1 MAVSTQL
8 GLNKTQTKCLQ
19 EILSKPYEVF
29 GLDGDPEE
37 SAQRALDILLKNDGL
52 ESIKISDVRRAI
64 SALRSSLSQ
73 RGKGLSREMQISTQL
88 SRYVWAKEICAR
100 HTVARYPD
108 LAKLCVK
115 VWGARL
121 PDRYKRE
128 IRSYLNTS
136 STTTEQGESGD
147 FLKAEAEEVLSE
159 KETNEESRVE
169 LSLGGVD
176 FVLSKGC
183 TLSVKAITSSNG
195 SVLSDITVQS

>member
-73 RGKGLSREMQISTQL
+73 RGRGLSREMQISTQL

-100 HTVARYPD
+100 HTVARYLD
-108 LAKLCVK
+108 LTKLCVK
-115 VWGARL
+115 VWGLASPTATRERFDHILTRL
-121 PDRYKRE
+121 ALLLSRERVVTFSKLKPKR
-128 IRSYLNTS
+128 S
-136 STTTEQGESGD
+136 SLRKRRTE
-147 FLKAEAEEVLSE
+147 
-159 KETNEESRVE
+159 RVE
-169 LSLGGVD
+169 LSFL
-176 FVLSKGC
+176 L
-183 TLSVKAITSSNG
+183 AA
-195 SVLSDITVQS
+195 

>member
-73 RGKGLSREMQISTQL
+73 RGRGLSREMQISTQL

-100 HTVARYPD
+100 HTVARYLD
-108 LAKLCVK
+108 LTKLCVK

-128 IRSYLNTS
+128 IRSYLNTI
-136 STTTEQGESGD
+136 STITEQGESVT
-147 FLKAEAEEVLSE
+147 FSKLKPKRSSLRKRRTE
-159 KETNEESRVE
+159 RVE
-169 LSLGGVD
+169 LSFL
-176 FVLSKGC
+176 L
-183 TLSVKAITSSNG
+183 AA
-195 SVLSDITVQS
+195 